1 MLYIKDDKLGLV
13 RASWQSVLSRLN
25 FNLNTFTFLI
35 SNDVSYESLS
45 LLRSLGLR
53 SKLGIK
59 VLSYSRSNNPPR
71 NIHFGGLLNSVSD
84 LITNPFSHPQGC
96 FLFST
101 NIKIESALINIKLRL
116 KLINENRAA
125 AATYGPVSTGTTV
138 QTGQPVQ
145 TGQYAQYVSSPVDQA
160 KLLTGEISQI
170 DNKKGLPTTLVQDE
184 KSRLD
189 KELERL
195 SRSDQA
201 ALFMAEGKKIMDKN
215 EVARKDILR
224 QKAELSV
231 ITSSKDLAELE
242 GSFVPALRPALTTLR
257 AQMADGLLTPS
268 ESQKAI
274 ADLQKANFEYQVKQ
288 QDYTNESIRVAKSL
302 FPTKPINELTGP
314 ELGKVQA
321 RLQLEAE
328 RRSKAGASNIN
339 VGEKSF
345 GTAFG
350 KGVAESVEGTF
361 AAAQGAQ
368 STLGTIQSIR
378 PIIRA
383 GVYSGPL
390 SAVPRVINQ
399 LASSLGVTGTNDDE
413 KLKNTAVVMQGLASL
428 EMSAAQA
435 MKNQGAITENERA
448 LIKRASAGDLQTFTQ
463 GEVLSLLNAM
473 EKTSKFKIKAH
484 EKNLQ
489 RLRSRP
495 DTAEL
500 ADFYSLESMAAEGA
514 PAQSLSEAAKAEQ
527 ERRKAAKGGQ

>member
-1 MLYIKDDKLGLV
+1 MVAAL
-13 RASWQSVLSRLN
+13 RADPI
-25 FNLNTFTFLI
+25 NT
-35 SNDVSYESLS
+35 
-45 LLRSLGLR
+45 
-53 SKLGIK
+53 
-59 VLSYSRSNNPPR
+59 
-71 NIHFGGLLNSVSD
+71 
-84 LITNPFSHPQGC
+84 
-96 FLFST
+96 
-101 NIKIESALINIKLRL
+101 L